1 MMEYAEDGK
10 PVPENL
16 HEQQMLNEEKLYRQ
30 RVQYMNGLNKAAK
43 LIDEMTSDPNERIIL
58 KSALLKSLKED

>member
-1 MMEYAEDGK
+1 MEYTEEGE
-10 PVPENL
+10 PILTNL

-30 RVQYMNGLNKAAK
+30 RVQYMKGLNKSAK
-43 LIDEMTSDPNERIIL
+43 LIDEMTSDSNERIIL

>member
-1 MMEYAEDGK
+1 MKYTEEWK

-30 RVQYMNGLNKAAK
+30 RVQYMKGLNNAAK

-58 KSALLKSLKED
+58 KGALLQSVKED

>member
-1 MMEYAEDGK
+1 MKYTEDGK

-30 RVQYMNGLNKAAK
+30 RVQYMKGLNKAAK

-58 KSALLKSLKED
+58 KSALLKSLNED

>member
-1 MMEYAEDGK
+1 MKYTEDGK

-30 RVQYMNGLNKAAK
+30 RVQYMKGLNKAAK

-58 KSALLKSLKED
+58 KSALLKSLKEE

>member
-1 MMEYAEDGK
+1 MKYTEDGK
-10 PVPENL
+10 PIPENL

-30 RVQYMNGLNKAAK
+30 RVQYMKSLNKAAK
-43 LIDEMTSDPNERIIL
+43 LIDKMTSDPNERIIL